1 MDLKKLAGTLL
12 SSDSINGLSNLTG
25 TSDSDVKNVL
35 TQALPALLNGAN
47 EQAKDKNTAESFVSA
62 LSQHA
67 KSDTNNLSNFM
78 GKIDLNDG
86 SKIIGHLLG
95 SNTDSTV
102 DNIAKKTGVS
112 KSNISSILSAIA
124 PLLMSLL
131 GQQTN
136 EDANK
141 DSGIEGLLGSLLDNV
156 DVGDILTGLLT
167 DNSSSNNKK
176 PAKKNDSG
184 NLLTGLLKGFLKK

>member
-1 MDLKKLAGTLL
+1 MDLQKLAGTLL
-12 SSDSINGLSNLTG
+12 SSDSINGLSSLTG
-25 TSDSDVKNVL
+25 ASGSDVTNVL

-47 EQAKDKNTAESFVSA
+47 EQAKDKNTAEGFVTA

-67 KSDTNNLSNFM
+67 KGDTNNLAKFMSNV
-78 GKIDLNDG
+78 DLADG

-95 SNTDSTV
+95 SNTNSTV

-112 KSNISSILSAIA
+112 ASNTSSILSAIA

-136 EDANK
+136 ADANK
-141 DSGIEGLLGSLLDNV
+141 DSGIESLLGSLLDNV
-156 DVGDILTGLLT
+156 DVGDLLTGLLT
-167 DNSSSNNKK
+167 DNAGSNNK
-176 PAKKNDSG
+176 PAKTG
-184 NLLTGLLKGFLKK
+184 NLLTSLLKGILKK